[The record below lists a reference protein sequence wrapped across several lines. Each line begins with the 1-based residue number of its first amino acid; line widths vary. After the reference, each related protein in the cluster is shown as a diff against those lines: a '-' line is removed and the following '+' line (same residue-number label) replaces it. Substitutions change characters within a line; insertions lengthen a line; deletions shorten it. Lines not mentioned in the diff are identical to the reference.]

1 MDLCPILEW
10 FLTPIMLKLL
20 VIDDSSC
27 KKDLDGFVNK
37 HKKSIVHSLATK
49 DLLNGLDHLLNMTD
63 AGKQVKRL
71 AVSTT
76 EHLTLLN
83 ITEIIRCESKRNYT
97 FIYLTGG
104 RKLIASKTLMD
115 YETILQA
122 YGFLRIHKSHLI
134 NINYMDKYMKSE
146 GGYMLLNDG
155 TRLPVSVRKKEYL
168 FKELDKLLITTV
180 S

>member
-1 MDLCPILEW
+1 
-10 FLTPIMLKLL
+10 MLKLL